1 MDVYLIIIQNYI
13 QHINTNYVYNIK
25 MLILLN
31 YLYINYIERVDGIIV
46 FDFFNY
52 NLMKTVKI

>member
-1 MDVYLIIIQNYI
+1 
-13 QHINTNYVYNIK
+13 

-46 FDFFNY
+46 FDFFIC
-52 NLMKTVKI
+52 NLMKTAKI